1 VATVWRRR
9 RTTTRRWLI
18 PLSLALSLLGMDA
31 ATHAVGAAAPAQ
43 QARRD
48 AEVASVTHHHPMI
61 PAPHRQLIPQN
72 AIAQSDNWSGYALT
86 GPAGQFA
93 SVTGCWQVPTAA
105 SSGSNDTYS
114 SSWIGIDGDG
124 NGDLIQTGTQSD
136 WYEGQGVYFAWWEIL
151 PTPETLITSITVL
164 PGDTVCAAIEPAG
177 WGRWTMTLSDE
188 TAAQS
193 FATTQAY
200 NGPRSSAE
208 WITEAPTGLVNGS
221 FCVLPLANYGQV
233 TVAGGIN
240 GSPVSLSS
248 SDGLQMVPS
257 SQADCTGS
265 EPNYSTPSA
274 PNSAGDGFTV
284 AYGTTS
290 PTAPAAPTAPTLT
303 SVMPSTGQN
312 SGGQSVALTGTGF
325 QSGAM
330 VLFGPNASPTVS
342 VSSSTQISAVTPS
355 GSGTVDVTVVNPD
368 GGIATRT
375 SAFAYQQGVGK
386 PVAVLTP
393 DGGQKLVF
401 WQGPSDNQLYEAW
414 YGIGTHQWSGPVD
427 LSAQLGIA
435 SNTNANL
442 ASNPTVVFT
451 PDGGQQLVFWE
462 GNNNDLW
469 EAWYSYKF
477 SNWQVQDL
485 SSVRSLAGSG
495 QVGSTPTVTF
505 TPGGGQQ
512 LVFWE
517 GTNHDLWEA
526 WYSLQYSTWS
536 SQDLSTGLL
545 GGKGTNGTVVS
556 QPSVILTPGGGQQLV
571 FWEGANGHV
580 WEAWYTLGP
589 AYEQPSNWQA
599 QDLTA
604 VHFPTAANI
613 TSQPAVILTSGAG
626 QQLVFY
632 EAVSTGDLWEAW
644 YSVAYSTWQSQD
656 LSTAHL
662 GGTGSVAST
671 PVVTVTPG
679 GGQQL
684 VFWETSVGHLDE
696 AWFSVKYS
704 VWASQDLTSTQ
715 YVPITLTSP
724 PSLVVLSNGNQDVFF
739 QGSSQSL
746 WELYFSGSSWTYDDW
761 TPGS

>member
-1 VATVWRRR
+1 VLTIWRRR
-9 RTTTRRWLI
+9 MTTTRRRLL
-18 PLSLALSLLGMDA
+18 PLSLALSLLGIGA
-31 ATHAVGAAAPAQ
+31 ATRAVSAGAAPHQAQ
-43 QARRD
+43 RV
-48 AEVASVTHHHPMI
+48 AEVAAVTHHHPMI
-61 PAPHRQLIPQN
+61 PAPHRQLTPQN

-86 GPAGQFA
+86 GSAGQFA

-136 WYEGQGVYFAWWEIL
+136 WNEGQGVYFAWWEIL
-151 PTPETLITSITVL
+151 PAPETLITSITVL
-164 PGDTVCAAIEPAG
+164 PGDTVCAALEPAG

-208 WITEAPTGLVNGS
+208 WITEAPTALVNGS
-221 FCVLPLANYGQV
+221 FCVLPLADYGQV
-233 TVAGGIN
+233 NVAGGIN

-274 PNSAGDGFTV
+274 PNSAGDGFSV
-284 AYGTTS
+284 AYGTTP
-290 PTAPAAPTAPTLT
+290 PTALPAPTAPTLT

-312 SGGQSVALTGTGF
+312 SGGQSVALSGTGF

-330 VLFGPNASPTVS
+330 VLFGPNSSPTVT

-375 SAFAYQQGVGK
+375 SAFAYQQGVGQ

-401 WQGPSDNQLYEAW
+401 WQGPSDHQLYEAW
-414 YGIGTHQWSGPVD
+414 YGIGTQQWSGPVD

-462 GNNNDLW
+462 GNNHDLW
-469 EAWYSYKF
+469 EAWYSYEF

-485 SSVRSLAGSG
+485 SFVRGLAGAGGVDSA
-495 QVGSTPTVTF
+495 PTVTF

-512 LVFWE
+512 LVFWR
-517 GTNHDLWEA
+517 GTNNDLWEA
-526 WYSLQYSTWS
+526 WYSVKYSVWTSADLSASRLGGAGANTLASAPSVILTPNGGQQLVFWEGSNSHVWEAWFSVEFSTWQV
-536 SQDLSTGLL
+536 QDLTAAHFPSAASIA
-545 GGKGTNGTVVS
+545 S
-556 QPSVILTPGGGQQLV
+556 QPTVILTPGGGQQLV
-571 FWEGANGHV
+571 F
-580 WEAWYTLGP
+580 Y
-589 AYEQPSNWQA
+589 QA
-599 QDLTA
+599 
-604 VHFPTAANI
+604 
-613 TSQPAVILTSGAG
+613 AG
-626 QQLVFY
+626 
-632 EAVSTGDLWEAW
+632 SDDLWEAW
-644 YSVAYSTWQSQD
+644 YSVAYATWTSQD

-671 PVVTVTPG
+671 PVVTVTPD

-684 VFWETSVGHLDE
+684 VFWQTSGDHLDE

-715 YVPITLTSP
+715 YVPTTLTSP
-724 PSLVVLSNGNQDVFF
+724 PSLVVLSSGNQDVFF
-739 QGSSQSL
+739 QGSGQSL

-761 TPGS
+761 TLGG